1 MSAENTPD
9 IFSSLLSNPAVLS
22 GIAQLLSGSQGA
34 ANDEGKSSAE
44 SEASSASNDAG
55 AGSFSASA
63 EPQGQ
68 KNRTP
73 DLSGIL
79 GAALAN
85 PELLSA
91 LPKMMGAVSGAFSG
105 QANTA
110 PSSPHEPAAEAGAF
124 GYQGAPFLPPK
135 SSFPRPAKVT
145 DRRSALLLALKP
157 YMSHDKAEMIDTI
170 VRIIEI
176 MSLIK

>member
-1 MSAENTPD
+1 MSAENTSD
-9 IFSSLLSNPAVLS
+9 LFSSLLSNPAMLS
-22 GIAQLLSGSQGA
+22 GIAQLLSSSQSA
-34 ANDEGKSSAE
+34 APEPPQ
-44 SEASSASNDAG
+44 ASSVGTDTG
-55 AGSFSASA
+55 ASA
-63 EPQGQ
+63 P
-68 KNRTP
+68 KNEDQSQSGGAP

-91 LPKMMGAVSGAFSG
+91 LPKMVETLSGVFSG
-105 QANTA
+105 QGAGTPA
-110 PSSPHEPAAEAGAF
+110 PQSDPPASAAGAF
-124 GYQGAPFLPPK
+124 GYQSPPPLIPPK
-135 SSFPRPAKVT
+135 SAYPKPARVT